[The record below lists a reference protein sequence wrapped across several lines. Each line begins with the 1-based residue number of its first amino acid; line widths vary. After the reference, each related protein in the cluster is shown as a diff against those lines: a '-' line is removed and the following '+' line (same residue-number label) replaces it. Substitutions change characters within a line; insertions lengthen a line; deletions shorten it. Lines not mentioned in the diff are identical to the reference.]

1 MAREPQ
7 TSSSGKSGF
16 AAEAL
21 CWICFITSLASLA
34 IQPVSADSFWWHLSR
49 GRVVSTGSFSPSRD
63 LLANDISHEADWLG
77 GLPFYLGYELFGIDG
92 LMTSKVIAVL
102 MAGLLLMGCRSQARK
117 WESLLIVVLSLFGA
131 CTAWD
136 PVPLQ
141 AEVLLMILTFLATE
155 SFCRRP
161 AFARLFPVAM
171 LLTLWANIG
180 PGCFLGVLVV
190 WAEVFLRRGP
200 LPGKFGR
207 WPFIIGMVTTLG
219 ACHLTPRGV
228 YTLWDSFRFV
238 LPHFAASSD
247 VLTSTDW
254 RPLAAG
260 LWKNDFVAFM
270 ILWTL
275 SLLCHSVRFDWGRS
289 LSVLVLAAAITLFSA
304 PNLPLISVWL
314 GLMTLRALRELP
326 HFSRMRSGP
335 QWALNTGVAML
346 LWMHAIVFAS
356 GSFPNMEQRL
366 GWGLDPKLETLEFD
380 EAMKPLLS
388 TGTVYCPTILEAGIV
403 SWLSQSGVIANDTN
417 QRALLQGR
425 LGNTVKLAASL
436 LEKTQIRNRET
447 TRDWRTLQSEVGGP
461 LIVVAAGNTRLIA
474 ALETTPWK
482 PLALDAAVIP
492 FGVVGSPQYAGQIVD
507 TLQLREFVNMGPWAY
522 VPGTS
527 DISHRD
533 LWGQLTGTFNHQKSL
548 QLSRVFEAMDL
559 TYAALRVLNPSI
571 QQGSTSELRA
581 AFAQCQFKLA
591 LHESSLS
598 GHSSLIRSLSF
609 DACRISLKKNSSFPE
624 IAEQTAVKESVS
636 FNQIEGAVSRYLS
649 GDISGAIKLLD
660 RQEPEVL
667 YAKAVLTLESGDP
680 LTAAKILRGLVRQFP
695 ENHLST
701 LSGNLLYLLHEKAE
715 TP

>member
-1 MAREPQ
+1 LARESL
-7 TSSSGKSGF
+7 TSSSGKSGI

-21 CWICFITSLASLA
+21 CWICFITSIASLA

-49 GRVVSTGSFSPSRD
+49 GRVVSTGSLSPSRD
-63 LLANDISHEADWLG
+63 LLANDTSAEADWLG

-92 LMTSKVIAVL
+92 LMISKVMAVL
-102 MAGLLLMGCRSQARK
+102 MAGLLLMGCRSPARP
-117 WESLLIVVLSLFGA
+117 WESLLIVVLSLLGA
-131 CTAWD
+131 WTAWD

-141 AEVLLMILTFLATE
+141 TEVLLMVLTFLAAE

-161 AFARLFPVAM
+161 DFSRLCNVLM
-171 LLTLWANIG
+171 ILTLWANIG

-207 WPFIIGMVTTLG
+207 RPFVIGMVTALG
-219 ACHLTPRGV
+219 ACHLTPQGV

-247 VLTSTDW
+247 VLTLTAW
-254 RPLAAG
+254 KPLAGG

-270 ILWTL
+270 ILWTF
-275 SLLCHSVRFDWGRS
+275 SLLCHAVRVDWVRS
-289 LSVLVLAAAITLFSA
+289 ISVLVFAAAITLFSA
-304 PNLPLISVWL
+304 PNLPLISIWL
-314 GLMTLRALRELP
+314 GLVTLRAFRELP
-326 HFSRMRSGP
+326 HFFRMRSGP

-346 LWMHAIVFAS
+346 LWTHAIVFAS

-366 GWGLDPKLETLEFD
+366 GWGLDPKLETIEFD

-388 TGTVYCPTILEAGIV
+388 TGTVYCPTILEAGMV
-403 SWLSQSGVIANDTN
+403 SWLSHSGTIANDTQ
-417 QRALLQGR
+417 QRALLEGR
-425 LGNTVKLAASL
+425 LENTVKLAASL
-436 LEKTQIRNRET
+436 LDRTDIRNRET

-492 FGVVGSPQYAGQIVD
+492 FGVVGSAQYAGQIVD

-522 VPGTS
+522 VPRTS

-533 LWGQLTGTFNHQKSL
+533 LWGELTGTFNHQKSL

-559 TYAALRVLNPSI
+559 TYAALRAINPSA
-571 QQGSTSELRA
+571 QQGSTRELRA
-581 AFAQCQFKLA
+581 AFAQYQFKLA
-591 LHESSLS
+591 SYESSLT
-598 GHSSLIRSLSF
+598 GHSSLIRSISF
-609 DACRISLKKNSSFPE
+609 DACRTDLKGHSSFPA
-624 IAEQTAVKESVS
+624 ITKQTEVRESVS
-636 FNQIEGAVSRYLS
+636 FKQVEGAVGRYLA
-649 GDISGAIKLLD
+649 GDVSGAIKLLEGH
-660 RQEPEVL
+660 EPEVL

-695 ENHLST
+695 ENHLSV
-701 LSGNLLYLLHEKAE
+701 LSGNLLYLLHEEAE
-715 TP
+715 MP